1 MAGLSVALGV
11 VWLLLYVGI
20 GVRDLPGDLLLY
32 FDYANAVDDG
42 RVLYRDWQVEYPP
55 LALLPMVATFYL
67 APGSSFTAYEATFA
81 VLTWLLAVGCGVC
94 VWLLLRRTLPGDW
107 PAQRWRLVAFV
118 AAFPLL
124 GQLVQTRF
132 DLFPT
137 LLTMLALLLWLDG
150 RERLTWC
157 VVAAGIATKLVP
169 GLLAPLLA
177 IDLLRRRNL
186 RAALL
191 AAVECAAWCVLWFL
205 PALLASPAGLKHA
218 FTYHSGRGVQIES
231 VWGNVV
237 LFAERLLGLDVVTA
251 NAWGAFETVSAW
263 TDPLRTAS
271 TLTQLLLLG
280 AGYLLLWR
288 GRWQVARHDAHGRAV
303 WLLGGATLVHL
314 LFIVSGK
321 VLSPQY
327 LIWIIPL
334 IVLLPGAHGSGNRIL
349 ATFAATLVATQLLF
363 PYAYSHLLERDAL
376 GLAVLTTRNLLLL
389 LLTAQVARWCWV
401 APAPERGEAQSFVRG
416 AQRDGVP
423 LSTASDEVLRG
434 SR

>member
-1 MAGLSVALGV
+1 MLAGLSVALGV
-11 VWLLLYVGI
+11 IWVLLYFGI

-32 FDYANAVDDG
+32 YDYANAVDDG

-55 LALLPMVATFYL
+55 LALLPMLAAFFL
-67 APGSSFTAYEATFA
+67 APGRSFTAFEATFA

-94 VWLLLRRTLPGDW
+94 VWRLLQRTLPGDW

-137 LLTMLALLLWLDG
+137 LLTMLALVLWLDG

-157 VVAAGIATKLVP
+157 VIAAGIATKLVP
-169 GLLAPLLA
+169 GLIAPLLA

-191 AAVECAAWCVLWFL
+191 AAVECAAWCAFWFL
-205 PALLASPAGLKHA
+205 PALLASPSGLKHA

-231 VWGNVV
+231 VWGNGVM
-237 LFAERLLGLDVVTA
+237 FAERLVGLEVVTA

-263 TDPLRTAS
+263 TDPLRSIS
-271 TLTQLLLLG
+271 TLTQLLLLA
-280 AGYLLLWR
+280 AGCLLLWR
-288 GRWQVARHDAHGRAV
+288 GRWQIAPHDAHGRAV
-303 WLLGGATLVHL
+303 WLLGGATLAHL

-327 LIWIIPL
+327 LIWIIPM
-334 IVLLPGAHGSGNRIL
+334 IVVLPGTHTTSMRML
-349 ATFAATLVATQLLF
+349 ATFTATLLATQLLF
-363 PYAYSHLLERDAL
+363 PYAYHHLLERDAL

-389 LLTAQVARWCWV
+389 LLTVLVARMCWLE
-401 APAPERGEAQSFVRG
+401 PGPHRR
-416 AQRDGVP
+416 
-423 LSTASDEVLRG
+423 
-434 SR
+434 